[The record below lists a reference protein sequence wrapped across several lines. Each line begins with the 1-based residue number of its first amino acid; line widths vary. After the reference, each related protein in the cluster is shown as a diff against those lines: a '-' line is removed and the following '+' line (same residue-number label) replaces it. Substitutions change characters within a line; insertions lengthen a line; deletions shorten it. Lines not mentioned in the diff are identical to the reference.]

1 MKIFF
6 KELFIKPINTIFMCL
21 GLTIAIYCLSAGTC
35 LFTTFYNLYNDKN
48 YLLKESCSAEFIFKE
63 NISINNFMNNIEQID
78 PNVGFITPRFDLEI
92 EKNRTAYL
100 IGLYNY
106 KELNKILPLLEGRFF
121 TEEESMS
128 SEKLAL
134 VGGNLADLIYMKND
148 KKYIK
153 IEKEEF
159 EVIGTIGRKTL
170 SYWGLRIFTP
180 VKSLPN
186 DIYNSEYNSMG
197 LFYPKR
203 MLQEKNYF
211 YDLKN
216 NFSNKNIESIKINEL
231 SKEDGIASRVFN
243 NNKSM
248 YISLIFSIL
257 LALISILI
265 FSTFWADG
273 LKKNVAIKKIL
284 GADNLYIFKQLIYQ
298 MLILVIVSSII
309 AGILNLIT
317 LNFLEKLML
326 AQISFDLTNI
336 LSISIATFVFVI
348 LNSLWIY
355 KDVLKFNVTNY
366 IK

>member
-1 MKIFF
+1 MKMLL
-6 KELFIKPINTIFMCL
+6 KELFIKPINTVFMCL

-35 LFTTFYNLYNDKN
+35 LFTTHYNLYNDKN

-63 NISINNFMNNIEQID
+63 NISINNFMNNIDQID
-78 PNVGFITPRFDLEI
+78 PNVGFITSSFNLEI
-92 EKNRTAYL
+92 EKNRIAYL
-100 IGLYNY
+100 LGSYNY
-106 KELNKILPLLEGRFF
+106 KDLNKILPLLEGRFF

-128 SEKLAL
+128 SKKIAL
-134 VGGNLADLIYMKND
+134 VGRNLADLIYMKND
-148 KKYIK
+148 KKHIK
-153 IEKEEF
+153 IEGEEF

-170 SYWGLRIFTP
+170 SHWGLRIFTP
-180 VKSLPN
+180 AKSLPN
-186 DIYNSEYNSMG
+186 NIYNSNYNGIG
-197 LFYPKR
+197 LFYPKHI
-203 MLQEKNYF
+203 LQEKKYF

-231 SKEDGIASRVFN
+231 SKEEGIASYVFN
-243 NNKSM
+243 NNKPM

-257 LALISILI
+257 LSLISIFI

-273 LKKNVAIKKIL
+273 LKKNIAIKKIL

-309 AGILNLIT
+309 ASILNIIT
-317 LNFLEKLML
+317 LNSLEKLIF
-326 AQISFDLTNI
+326 AQISFDLINI
-336 LSISIATFVFVI
+336 INISIATFVLTI

-355 KDVLKFNVTNY
+355 KDILKFNVLNC